1 MTRGQFVTAVLRAL
15 GIKVELHGRR
25 AMQAWLQAEGGS
37 ANYNPLNT
45 TLRLTGSTT
54 LPGNTVG
61 VQEYQS
67 AEDGIIATVRT
78 LKEEGH
84 GYARIRRRL
93 RLNAPAWAIVDAIIE
108 SDWGTGK
115 EDQPGEDTVI
125 EKVLTDIQHDRQPN
139 RLRELEAR
147 SIPQ

>member
-1 MTRGQFVTAVLRAL
+1 
-15 GIKVELHGRR
+15 
-25 AMQAWLQAEGGS
+25 MQAWMAAEGGS

-45 TLRLTGSTT
+45 TLKLPGSTT

-67 AEDGIIATVRT
+67 WRDGVAATVRT
-78 LKEEGH
+78 LREEGH

-115 EDQPGEDTVI
+115 EDDPGKDTVI
-125 EKVLTDIQHDRQPN
+125 EQVLSDIQHQRTPN
-139 RLRELEAR
+139 TLDVLEDKP
-147 SIPQ
+147 IPS